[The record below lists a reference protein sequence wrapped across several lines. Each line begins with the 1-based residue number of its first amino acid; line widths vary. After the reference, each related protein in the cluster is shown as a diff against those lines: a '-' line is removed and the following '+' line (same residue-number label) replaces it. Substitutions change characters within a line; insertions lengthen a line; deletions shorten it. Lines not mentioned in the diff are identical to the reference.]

1 MELMAKAQNIE
12 IIGNLID
19 NFVHAELYNTQK
31 DVESVFDMED
41 GFRDTMWMR
50 MCIEN
55 LKKDPASSRII
66 EGRYVG
72 PEYNLEEMLRL
83 PTNSLGY
90 TYAKLMSTKKLH
102 PHFYRDRT
110 NTDSETDYVTMRVR
124 KTHDMYHIIS
134 GFDMHVGEIGAI
146 ALNVAQYGYPSFM
159 LLELISLIMAC
170 FPGLNGETELKKG
183 KSPADESLSYEV
195 FDTLSLGIKMGREC
209 KPLFPI
215 KFEDMFNKPLQEVR
229 NELNIIPVREGPV
242 SWYQDP
248 ELKDLKLY

>member
-1 MELMAKAQNIE
+1 
-12 IIGNLID
+12 
-19 NFVHAELYNTQK
+19 
-31 DVESVFDMED
+31 
-41 GFRDTMWMR
+41 
-50 MCIEN
+50 
-55 LKKDPASSRII
+55 
-66 EGRYVG
+66 
-72 PEYNLEEMLRL
+72 
-83 PTNSLGY
+83 
-90 TYAKLMSTKKLH
+90 MSTKKLH

-110 NTDSETDYVTMRVR
+110 NTDSETDYVAMRVR

-170 FPGLNGETELKKG
+170 FPGLNG
-183 KSPADESLSYEV
+183 V
-195 FDTLSLGIKMGREC
+195 GREC

-248 ELKDLKLY
+248 ELKDLKLS